1 MPVHATRVLRT
12 AGLVTRFSG
21 HKQKSWSSQSRMG
34 RRRGQS
40 CFQHINVHLDIRK
53 CPHAREAAC
62 VKMPT
67 NTAAYDEQKSKARR
81 ITNRNHELHAGG
93 PFYAH
98 VLSKSSSGRTKA
110 AQRGGQLSAFRQ
122 DARRILLTV

>member
-81 ITNRNHELHAGG
+81 IPTVTTNYMLVAHSMPMCSQNHLVDAPKQRSGVDSCPHFAKM
-93 PFYAH
+93 H
-98 VLSKSSSGRTKA
+98 VESC
-110 AQRGGQLSAFRQ
+110 
-122 DARRILLTV
+122 